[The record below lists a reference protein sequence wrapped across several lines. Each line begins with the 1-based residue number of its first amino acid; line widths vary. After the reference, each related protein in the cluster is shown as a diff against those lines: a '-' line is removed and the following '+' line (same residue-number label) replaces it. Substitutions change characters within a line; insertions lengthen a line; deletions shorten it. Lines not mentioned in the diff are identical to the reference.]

1 MIILT
6 CITLDAVLCAHVELK
21 IRIQK
26 KGNVTTEIS
35 NYIRAQL
42 SLVYNAI
49 IQTAVGAESTR
60 NVLVFGAWLQYGR
73 GKLPN
78 MIAVK

>member
-6 CITLDAVLCAHVELK
+6 CVTLDAALCAHVKLK
-21 IRIQK
+21 IGIKK
-26 KGNVTTEIS
+26 KGNIATEIS

-78 MIAVK
+78 MIALQ

>member
-6 CITLDAVLCAHVELK
+6 CVTLDAVLRAHVKLK
-21 IRIQK
+21 IRVQK
-26 KGNVTTEIS
+26 KGNVATEIS

-49 IQTAVGAESTR
+49 IHTAVGAESTR
-60 NVLVFGAWLQYGR
+60 NVLVFGAWFQYGR

-78 MIAVK
+78 MIAVQ